1 MTYCIEFLI
10 TFIYDYWKSR
20 SPPTDIIIIQS
31 EQMIIYK
38 NIHRFL
44 GAFNSTMVAK
54 CQHIIGFLL
63 ASAATLRSSCCCC
76 SLATAIAAMSDNHH
90 VCMIQLCWYW
100 LRSEQRI
107 GTSLVV
113 GLNTISFFSCSA
125 RMTPSC
131 PWPACYHEW
140 GRLCLF
146 RTIFDLL
153 LSGRGEGGRTENE
166 SLLSKLELWLHAWP
180 SKVNC
185 GCASIYCSA

>member
-1 MTYCIEFLI
+1 MLIFSVNKYDLLYWIII

-31 EQMIIYK
+31 EQIISYK
-38 NIHRFL
+38 DIHQFL

-63 ASAATLRSSCCCC
+63 ASAATLRSSSCCC
-76 SLATAIAAMSDNHH
+76 SLATASAAMSDNHH

-113 GLNTISFFSCSA
+113 GLNTISLVVL
-125 RMTPSC
+125 
-131 PWPACYHEW
+131 HEW
-140 GRLCLF
+140 H
-146 RTIFDLL
+146 LL
-153 LSGRGEGGRTENE
+153 VLGQLVIMNE
-166 SLLSKLELWLHAWP
+166 EDFAFSEQYL
-180 SKVNC
+180 
-185 GCASIYCSA
+185 IYCWVEGEREEEQKMNPYFQNWNYGYTLGPPR